1 MIAHDTFSVISPLLN
16 PIHHGLDEL
25 DSLVNVYKSLEIA
38 FRSLHCS
45 LKTIHDKYEV
55 KISNPITPLS
65 NTLLS
70 LKSHLEVLES
80 QLSVFLYHLQ
90 YEIKEP
96 LQIFSENLHNDYED
110 LIAKAKGLADP
121 LLLAQTKLNNY
132 KSHYYKNSEVLENM
146 QRSLITEENRIQI
159 EKQKEVFENIVNYDV
174 QTCLYAEEELNEKH
188 EDFDCKIPKL
198 IETMKNNEE
207 TRCSFIKNTMEKYIF
222 HMNL

>member
-110 LIAKAKGLADP
+110 LIAKAKGLA
-121 LLLAQTKLNNY
+121 
-132 KSHYYKNSEVLENM
+132 
-146 QRSLITEENRIQI
+146 
-159 EKQKEVFENIVNYDV
+159 
-174 QTCLYAEEELNEKH
+174 
-188 EDFDCKIPKL
+188 CKGRL
-198 IETMKNNEE
+198 
-207 TRCSFIKNTMEKYIF
+207 
-222 HMNL
+222 